1 MTIVI
6 LFDRIRCSDGGRGE
20 DRQRLPDKMGDVSS
34 HRRFLRK
41 NLHNRY
47 TVHESAMEPFCRTI
61 IRGRTDLVALHDGTE
76 AGECESFPDEW
87 PARASCTPDGLSE

>member
-34 HRRFLRK
+34 HRRFYER
-41 NLHNRY
+41 
-47 TVHESAMEPFCRTI
+47 TFIIDIPSASRRWSRFV
-61 IRGRTDLVALHDGTE
+61 GQ
-76 AGECESFPDEW
+76 
-87 PARASCTPDGLSE
+87 

>member
-34 HRRFLRK
+34 HRRF
-41 NLHNRY
+41 Y
-47 TVHESAMEPFCRTI
+47 ERTFMFM
-61 IRGRTDLVALHDGTE
+61 VK
-76 AGECESFPDEW
+76 
-87 PARASCTPDGLSE
+87 